1 MSDIEVDTFGI
12 IADLDYYPT
21 HQIFL
26 FWFKVDPLGFGCRD
40 FIGCLVFDI
49 P

>member
-12 IADLDYYPT
+12 IADLDYCPT

-26 FWFKVDPLGFGCRD
+26 FWFKVEPLGFGCRA
-40 FIGCLVFDI
+40 FIGFLVLDI
-49 P
+49 